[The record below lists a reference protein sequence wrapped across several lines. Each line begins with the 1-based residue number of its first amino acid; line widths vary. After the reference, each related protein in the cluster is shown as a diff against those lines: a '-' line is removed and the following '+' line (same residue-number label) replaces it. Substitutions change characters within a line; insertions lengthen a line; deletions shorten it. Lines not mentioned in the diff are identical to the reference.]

1 MTKETILAELIML
14 SQSLGLPERELVIM
28 GEGNTSARISKD
40 SFWVK
45 ASGTRLHQIDRNGF
59 LEVNLQKVLAISEAE
74 SRTDDE
80 IKTLLAASRLDPD
93 ATRQPSVETMFHA
106 ILYEMT
112 HAKFI
117 GHTHPIAVN
126 AVTCS
131 WDAAKMLAGRTTPEE
146 VVYLGPESVFV
157 PYVDPGLPLAHAV
170 RKAITNYLDKWQE
183 DPKVIFLQN
192 HGVFALGTSSV
203 AVENTQAM
211 ADKSCR
217 ILSGTMQFGGPHF
230 MSERDVLRIHTRPD
244 EAYRRKIADQK

>member
-1 MTKETILAELIML
+1 MTKETILAELVTL

-28 GEGNTSARISKD
+28 GEGNTSARTGED

-45 ASGTRLHQIDRNGF
+45 ASGTRLHRIDRDGF
-59 LEVNLQKVLAISEAE
+59 VEVSISKVLAITDAE
-74 SRTDDE
+74 SRSDDE
-80 IKTLLAASRLDPD
+80 VKGMLAASRLDQGE
-93 ATRQPSVETMFHA
+93 TRQPSVETMFHA

-112 HAKFI
+112 GAQFI

-126 AVTCS
+126 AVICS
-131 WDAAKMLAGRTTPEE
+131 EDAEEMLAGRTTPEE

-170 RKAITNYLDKWQE
+170 KKAVTKYLEKWQE

-192 HGVFALGTSSV
+192 HGVFALGESPM

-211 ADKSCR
+211 TDKACR
-217 ILSGTMQFGGPHF
+217 ILLGTMQFGGPHF
-230 MSERDVLRIHTRPD
+230 MSEKDILRIHTRPD
-244 EAYRRKIADQK
+244 EAYRRRIANQK